1 MKIYQ
6 IYNFCNVLS
15 EFESQTEMLLG
26 DNRHNNLTLPA
37 ERGARPCSP
46 LVVITTMSTMNDVHQ
61 FRVRT
66 PSFLISADN
75 NMPVQ
80 VRMLVVMVVVVT
92 TLRLDTIFR

>member
-1 MKIYQ
+1 
-6 IYNFCNVLS
+6 
-15 EFESQTEMLLG
+15 
-26 DNRHNNLTLPA
+26 
-37 ERGARPCSP
+37 
-46 LVVITTMSTMNDVHQ
+46 MNDVHQ

-80 VRMLVVMVVVVT
+80 VRMVVMVVVVVVVVVVVT